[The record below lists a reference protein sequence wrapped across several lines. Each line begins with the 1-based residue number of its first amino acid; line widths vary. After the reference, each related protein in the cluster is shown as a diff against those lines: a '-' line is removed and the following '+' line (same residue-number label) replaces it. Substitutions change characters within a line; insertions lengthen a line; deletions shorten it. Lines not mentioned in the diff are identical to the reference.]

1 MPAMPATALPFRM
14 PPFLNYQFDEAYDEM
29 FESPGI
35 PRPHYQA
42 LYRTLLESPP
52 EELGKTQQ
60 AADLSFL
67 HEGITFTVYGQ
78 KEGTERI
85 FPNDLLPRIIPG
97 NEWRVVE
104 RGLTQRIS
112 ALNLFLHDIYH
123 DGHILAAGIVPRD
136 LVYSCRHFRREMRG
150 LDVAREI
157 AYVSVCG
164 TDLVRLPDGTLPCL
178 RTICACPAAS
188 PTCWPTARF

>member
-104 RGLTQRIS
+104 RGPPVPFLS
-112 ALNLFLHDIYH
+112 A
-123 DGHILAAGIVPRD
+123 
-136 LVYSCRHFRREMRG
+136 
-150 LDVAREI
+150 
-157 AYVSVCG
+157 
-164 TDLVRLPDGTLPCL
+164 
-178 RTICACPAAS
+178 
-188 PTCWPTARF
+188 